1 MDLKVSFPVGMPDGP
16 GTLRMS
22 NSGSISFNFV
32 MDFGLTGIDGSG
44 SGSFGDTDGPGTLGI
59 SGSKSFGSFYFDL
72 HSWNIAFLFIDFFGA
87 LAARLWPD
95 LWSKG
100 TLTVSAGVTQLC

>member
-1 MDLKVSFPVGMPDGP
+1 MTQMGQALG
-16 GTLRMS
+16 
-22 NSGSISFNFV
+22 IS
-32 MDFGLTGIDGSG
+32 GSG
-44 SGSFGDTDGPGTLGI
+44 SGSFDLDLGSGLDI

-95 LWSKG
+95 LRSKG